1 MRTRTVPVI
10 APAGPYLERMI
21 AGFLR
26 AGKMKVLSAMVPAI
40 VLIAVAD
47 WYVGN
52 RASLGL
58 LYIVPM
64 MMGATVLAPIETVAL
79 AFLCSFLR
87 SLFDIPSPHIEMLLR
102 FIFAVL
108 AYTGTGLIVTGL
120 IRNRELV
127 VEHLSRMR
135 REQELRHQAE
145 EQLEVLV
152 ESSPAAILTAD
163 GAGRVL
169 ACNQA
174 ANMLFTIAEG
184 ETLQGKFIGDHVP
197 LLADA
202 LKVNTGTEGLRT
214 AAQCQGRRQNGDI
227 FLAHIWFS
235 SYVTPQGSR
244 LAAIVVDSSEEMRD
258 REAEGLRQLMRVNR
272 IAAAAVSHEVR
283 NICSAISLVSSNLNS
298 KLGIEQDE
306 DFQAL
311 STLVNGL
318 ERIASHELNAR
329 VHETLEEVIL
339 QEVLDDL
346 RIVIEPD
353 WREIGGTVIWHLPL
367 EMPMVLG
374 ERLGLLQAFLNLAQ
388 NSHRAVQECSERQLE
403 IAVSVEER
411 TVKVRFRDTGPGISE
426 PQRLFEP
433 FQSKADGSGLGLYV
447 SRAVV
452 RSYGGDLRF
461 EPQTAGTCF
470 FVEIPVV

>member
-64 MMGATVLAPIETVAL
+64 MMGATVLAPAETVAL
-79 AFLCSFLR
+79 VFLCSFLR

-258 REAEGLRQLMRVNR
+258 REAEGLRQLMR
-272 IAAAAVSHEVR
+272 
-283 NICSAISLVSSNLNS
+283 
-298 KLGIEQDE
+298 
-306 DFQAL
+306 
-311 STLVNGL
+311 
-318 ERIASHELNAR
+318 
-329 VHETLEEVIL
+329 
-339 QEVLDDL
+339 
-346 RIVIEPD
+346 EPD
-353 WREIGGTVIWHLPL
+353 CGRG
-367 EMPMVLG
+367 
-374 ERLGLLQAFLNLAQ
+374 
-388 NSHRAVQECSERQLE
+388 
-403 IAVSVEER
+403 
-411 TVKVRFRDTGPGISE
+411 RFP
-426 PQRLFEP
+426 
-433 FQSKADGSGLGLYV
+433 
-447 SRAVV
+447 
-452 RSYGGDLRF
+452 
-461 EPQTAGTCF
+461 
-470 FVEIPVV
+470 